1 MNLFI
6 LNYPKKI
13 ETRYKTNERGNF
25 YEIRRYY
32 RYEFRY
38 NSKGSEYA
46 STRFFV
52 RSMAGRKIRVS
63 PGCYATAWDDTQCSR
78 AMHQGRGHLCHYL
91 RVHLG
96 SCVSTCANNTRC
108 VHTLAAREPVLSAKT
123 SPRVFQEYVLVNLTS
138 VTLRGSPCNF
148 PDETAILF
156 LLVLAFIRENKYY
169 TYDYMQFFLKVF
181 FKKTAQSFN
190 LYSFSFFSK
199 IIFGHREG

>member
-1 MNLFI
+1 MN
-6 LNYPKKI
+6 
-13 ETRYKTNERGNF
+13 G
-25 YEIRRYY
+25 EISMKF
-32 RYEFRY
+32 EDITDM
-38 NSKGSEYA
+38 NSVIIRKDRNM
-46 STRFFV
+46 RFFV

-199 IIFGHREG
+199 IISEHREGERRMK

>member
-1 MNLFI
+1 M
-6 LNYPKKI
+6 
-13 ETRYKTNERGNF
+13 
-25 YEIRRYY
+25 
-32 RYEFRY
+32 
-38 NSKGSEYA
+38 
-46 STRFFV
+46 RFFV

-156 LLVLAFIRENKYY
+156 LLVPAFIRENKYH
-169 TYDYMQFFLKVF
+169 TYDYMQFFSRYFLKRSHNPLIF
-181 FKKTAQSFN
+181 IRF
-190 LYSFSFFSK
+190 FFSK
-199 IIFGHREG
+199 IIFERDRGR